1 MIVCSV
7 RIIPLTK
14 NQVEY
19 IAYRITSGLQDKE
32 LIDAENPSGMVQSL
46 IDVMTDELQVED
58 RLNDEVREI
67 FHTHAEEMRRTNV
80 EYREMFKMI
89 KKKLAR
95 ERKIN
100 L

>member
-1 MIVCSV
+1 M
-7 RIIPLTK
+7 RLTK

-19 IAYRITSGLQDKE
+19 IAYRITTELQDKE
-32 LIDAENPSGMVQSL
+32 LIDSENPINMGQSL
-46 IDVMTDELQVED
+46 IHIMTDELHVED

-67 FHTHAEEMRRTNV
+67 LNDHAEEMRRTNV

-95 ERKIN
+95 ERQII

>member
-1 MIVCSV
+1 M
-7 RIIPLTK
+7 RLTK
-14 NQVEY
+14 NQIEF
-19 IAYRITSGLQDKE
+19 ISYRITKE
-32 LIDAENPSGMVQSL
+32 LLEKGYIEIDHPSNMVQKL
-46 IDVMTDELQVED
+46 VGLMTEELLVED

-67 FHTHAEEMRRTNV
+67 LTEHSEEMRRTNV

-95 ERKIN
+95 ERKII

>member
-1 MIVCSV
+1 M
-7 RIIPLTK
+7 RLTK
-14 NQVEY
+14 NQIEF
-19 IAYRITSGLQDKE
+19 ISYRITKE
-32 LIDAENPSGMVQSL
+32 LLEKGYIEVDQPSNMVQRL
-46 IDVMTDELQVED
+46 IGLMTEELLVED

-67 FHTHAEEMRRTNV
+67 LTEHSEEMRRTNV

-95 ERKIN
+95 ERKII

>member
-1 MIVCSV
+1 M
-7 RIIPLTK
+7 RLTK

-19 IAYRITSGLQDKE
+19 IAYRITKELKDRE
-32 LIDAENPSGMVQSL
+32 LIDTDDPSHTGQSL
-46 IDVMTDELQVED
+46 IGIMTEELLVED

-67 FHTHAEEMRRTNV
+67 LTEHAEEMRRTNV

-95 ERKIN
+95 ERKII

>member
-1 MIVCSV
+1 M
-7 RIIPLTK
+7 RLTR
-14 NQVEY
+14 NQVEF
-19 IAYRITSGLQDKE
+19 IAYRITKELQDKE
-32 LIDAENPSGMVQSL
+32 LVDAEDQNSEMQAIIG
-46 IDVMTDELQVED
+46 IMTEELLVED

-67 FHTHAEEMRRTNV
+67 LTEHAEEMRRTNV

-95 ERKIN
+95 ERKVI

>member
-1 MIVCSV
+1 M
-7 RIIPLTK
+7 RLTK
-14 NQVEY
+14 NQIEY
-19 IAYRITSGLQDKE
+19 ISYRITKELQDKG
-32 LIDAENPSGMVQSL
+32 LVDIDDPRKMMQSL
-46 IDVMTDELQVED
+46 ITIVTGELQVED

-67 FHTHAEEMRRTNV
+67 LTQHSEEMRRTNV

-95 ERKIN
+95 ERKII

>member
-1 MIVCSV
+1 M
-7 RIIPLTK
+7 RLTK
-14 NQVEY
+14 NQIEY
-19 IAYRITSGLQDKE
+19 ISYRITKELQDKG
-32 LIDAENPSGMVQSL
+32 LIDVDDPQSLVQSL
-46 IDVMTDELQVED
+46 ISIVTGELQVED

-67 FHTHAEEMRRTNV
+67 LTEHSEEMRRTNV

-95 ERKIN
+95 ERKII

>member
-1 MIVCSV
+1 M
-7 RIIPLTK
+7 RLTK

-19 IAYRITSGLQDKE
+19 IAYRITKE
-32 LIDAENPSGMVQSL
+32 LQEKELTDSDDPAHTVQAL
-46 IDVMTDELQVED
+46 IAIMTEELLVED

-67 FHTHAEEMRRTNV
+67 LTEHAEEMRRTNV

-95 ERKIN
+95 ERQII

>member
-1 MIVCSV
+1 M
-7 RIIPLTK
+7 RLTK

-19 IAYRITSGLQDKE
+19 IAYRITKE
-32 LIDAENPSGMVQSL
+32 LQEKELTDAENPAQMAQSL
-46 IDVMTDELQVED
+46 IDIMTDELLVED

-67 FHTHAEEMRRTNV
+67 LTEHAEEMRRTNV

-95 ERKIN
+95 ERQII

>member
-1 MIVCSV
+1 MDIELKIRRYAPFWRGVTPEAV
-7 RIIPLTK
+7 G
-14 NQVEY
+14 
-19 IAYRITSGLQDKE
+19 AYLKTLRQERKRFDKSE
-32 LIDAENPSGMVQSL
+32 FALPRPF
-46 IDVMTDELQVED
+46 

-67 FHTHAEEMRRTNV
+67 LNDHAEEMRRTNV

-95 ERKIN
+95 ERKII

>member
-1 MIVCSV
+1 M
-7 RIIPLTK
+7 RLTK
-14 NQVEY
+14 NQVEF
-19 IAYRITSGLQDKE
+19 IAYRITRELQDRK
-32 LIDAENPSGMVQSL
+32 LIESDNPVHMMESL
-46 IDVMTDELQVED
+46 IGIMTEELLVED

-67 FHTHAEEMRRTNV
+67 LTQHAEEMRRTNV

-95 ERKIN
+95 ERKII